1 MKNFMKGLLIVAAAL
16 IVIPLLP
23 AFMSA
28 KSKDA
33 PAPQPDA
40 AEAAATIA
48 EPEADIKSEI
58 KYMYIDTVHI
68 YDVESGKA
76 IDLSLEE
83 YLCAAVLGAVSPTAE
98 PELLKA
104 QTVLMYTYIL
114 GKRQRA
120 ISSPDSEIK
129 GCDISTDQQKYVR
142 LVLKE
147 EADELYKELIPDYED
162 KLKAAVSACKGEYI
176 AYDGKPIVPAYCFS
190 CGGTTES
197 AEDVLGEKVPYLVQV
212 ESEYDS
218 GYTTEAVY
226 SKDEIFARLALSD
239 EAVTLLGPCE
249 DWIAVRES
257 SETGYIKSMLLD
269 GKHIMDGATFAKLL
283 NLPSAK
289 FTFRYSKEFES
300 FTFKV
305 SGAGHLVGLSQYGA
319 NEMAKRGSG
328 YKEILLKYFV
338 GTEIKQTDDIS

>member
-23 AFMSA
+23 AFLSA

-33 PAPQPDA
+33 PLPGPDA
-40 AEAAATIA
+40 AEASATIA
-48 EPEADIKSEI
+48 KPEADIKSDI

-68 YDVESGKA
+68 YDVESGKTV
-76 IDLSLEE
+76 DLSLEE
-83 YLCAAVLGAVSPTAE
+83 YLYAAVLGAVSPTAE

-120 ISSPDSEIK
+120 VSSPDLEIN
-129 GCDISTDQQKYVR
+129 GCDISTDSQKYVR
-142 LVLKE
+142 LVLKD
-147 EADELYKELIPDYED
+147 EADGLYKDKLPDYED
-162 KLKAAVSACKGEYI
+162 KLKAAITACKGEYV

-197 AEDVLGEKVPYLVQV
+197 AEDVLGEKVPYLVQID
-212 ESEYDS
+212 SEYDS

-226 SKDEIFARLALSD
+226 TKDEIFARLALSD

-249 DWIAVRES
+249 DWIAISES
-257 SETGYIKSMLLD
+257 SETGYIKSLMLD
-269 GKHIMDGATFAKLL
+269 GKYSMSGATFARLL
-283 NLPSAK
+283 NLPSAR

-300 FTFKV
+300 YTFKV

-319 NEMAKRGSG
+319 NEMAKRGAD

-338 GTEIKQTDDIS
+338 GTEIKRTDDIS